1 MIKIDY
7 DKNKLQENNFIN
19 QYISEIITAQQRKNF
34 NQLNLKNI
42 FFKKESIDDIISYK
56 FTELLNIKERIEK
69 ELWDCKDEELINSLK
84 KKVSGNNTKDSEEK
98 KKNKSEISTKLKSI
112 SIIQNKSLKD
122 FNFIEKEQKI
132 IMSIIFESFENIFN
146 YTSLQPK
153 ISKFF
158 EKNINPTTCYFCNID
173 FINVFNINENIKTYS
188 NKLDFF
194 NNASQ
199 EELQQHFT
207 DNISNKI
214 IQKRNYKNLDD
225 VITNVKSQGFNSS
238 ETFREFDHNAI
249 IKTGNGFTL
258 DHVID
263 KGTHPYFALS
273 LFNLVPSCYICNSK
287 LKGSKSVGGVSPTD
301 TTEQFDFHEKVKF
314 KTYFATNNSKLQIQ
328 NQDDIEVFLRDYEEK
343 YKDYIEVFRLN
354 ERYRFHRYRVIE
366 MIDKRKRYPDSR
378 IQELAQL
385 TGQTPMQVKKDLFGE
400 YLYDDDL
407 SKRPLSKLTRDIAE
421 ELGLI

>member
-158 EKNINPTTCYFCNID
+158 F
-173 FINVFNINENIKTYS
+173 
-188 NKLDFF
+188 
-194 NNASQ
+194 
-199 EELQQHFT
+199 
-207 DNISNKI
+207 
-214 IQKRNYKNLDD
+214 
-225 VITNVKSQGFNSS
+225 
-238 ETFREFDHNAI
+238 
-249 IKTGNGFTL
+249 
-258 DHVID
+258 
-263 KGTHPYFALS
+263 
-273 LFNLVPSCYICNSK
+273 YI
-287 LKGSKSVGGVSPTD
+287 
-301 TTEQFDFHEKVKF
+301 
-314 KTYFATNNSKLQIQ
+314 
-328 NQDDIEVFLRDYEEK
+328 
-343 YKDYIEVFRLN
+343 
-354 ERYRFHRYRVIE
+354 
-366 MIDKRKRYPDSR
+366 
-378 IQELAQL
+378 
-385 TGQTPMQVKKDLFGE
+385 
-400 YLYDDDL
+400 
-407 SKRPLSKLTRDIAE
+407 
-421 ELGLI
+421 